1 MYLNDYYQIT
11 SSEFNLLKNSTIGE
25 RIRFIRHK
33 LMDNINPGNFTTSAI
48 SERTGIAAQTITTI
62 ERGESKKPSFGVIHA
77 LAKEFKLPM
86 EVFTDDFYEGEEK
99 LLILGNK
106 REAVETG
113 LDFDEI
119 DDLNVEDD
127 DLTDFWN
134 IVEPDERKI
143 VIRVTDETEVNQPIN
158 LYEVKKMYREELDI
172 IRMISNLIQD
182 IELDP
187 KNLSIKEFEE
197 ALKRSPLKEA
207 KDIVNN
213 SNRI

>member
-33 LMDNINPGNFTTSAI
+33 LMDKVNPGNFTTSAI

-99 LLILGNK
+99 LLILGSK
-106 REAVETG
+106 RKPIETN
-113 LDFDEI
+113 LDFDDI
-119 DDLNVEDD
+119 DDLTTDDEDE
-127 DLTDFWN
+127 DLMNYYN
-134 IVEPDERKI
+134 IAETNEREI
-143 VIRVTDETEVNQPIN
+143 VLRVTDETNVNHTIK
-158 LYEVKKMYREELDI
+158 LYEVKKLYQEELDI
-172 IRMISNLIQD
+172 IRLISNLIQD

-187 KNLSIKEFEE
+187 RDLSIKEFEL
-197 ALKRSPLKEA
+197 AMKRSPLNEA
-207 KDIVNN
+207 KEIVNN
-213 SNRI
+213 SN

>member
-1 MYLNDYYQIT
+1 MSRNLNDYYQIS

-33 LMDNINPGNFTTSAI
+33 LEDYISPGNYTTSSI
-48 SERTGIAAQTITTI
+48 SKRTGIAAQTITTI
-62 ERGESKKPSFGVIHA
+62 ERGESKKPSFVVIHA
-77 LAKEFKLPM
+77 LAKEFKVPIG
-86 EVFTDDFYEGEEK
+86 VFTDDYYEGEEK
-99 LLILGNK
+99 LFILGNK

-113 LDFDEI
+113 LDLDEN

-127 DLTDFWN
+127 DLIDFWN

-143 VIRVTDETEVNQPIN
+143 VIRVTDETEVNQTIN
-158 LYEVKKMYREELDI
+158 LYEVKKMYQEELDI
-172 IRMISNLIQD
+172 IRLISNLIQD

-207 KDIVNN
+207 KEIVNN
-213 SNRI
+213 SN